1 MAPRFVL
8 SFTLSVWCFVAGA
21 QTTQPGAPA
30 SPPPRPELPAAQLV
44 EMAQQKKEA
53 GALSEASQL
62 VRAALERDPANTE
75 AHLLAGEISFEARD
89 YDAARDH
96 FKLVLDVDP
105 VNFRA
110 NLGYG
115 KILSANREYRQ
126 AANKLETAERV
137 ASDPQRMVDVRRA
150 LAYAYAGMGRVNDAV
165 TKAEEAVKLDPQS
178 LDARQTLVEI
188 RLAAADR
195 VPAQL
200 EPALADAEAYVQKNK
215 DVVQQKPWDKERLQR
230 LDSAY
235 ELLLSALRTLHN
247 SFYERDLRR
256 QVTNALVSGKQ
267 AEAAA
272 ALNRTAEV
280 VSEQAALQ
288 LTLKEHDAVMLA
300 EKSVEYEP
308 KNLRYLE
315 NLAALYQRIKNR
327 DMAVQT
333 CRRILELKPD
343 HEGVRQY
350 LEAVGESPAPRPAS
364 EPSSRP
370 GP

>member
-8 SFTLSVWCFVAGA
+8 AFTLSARCFVAAA

-30 SPPPRPELPAAQLV
+30 SQPSRPEVSAAQLV
-44 EMAQQKKEA
+44 AMAQQKKDA
-53 GALSEASQL
+53 GALGEASQL
-62 VRAALERDPANTE
+62 VRAALESDPANTE

-115 KILSANREYRQ
+115 KILNANRQYRQ

-195 VPAQL
+195 TPAQL
-200 EPALADAEAYVQKNK
+200 EPALTDAEAYVQKNK
-215 DVVQQKPWDKERLQR
+215 DAVQQKPWDKERLQR

-288 LTLKEHDAVMLA
+288 LTLKEYDAVMLA
-300 EKSVEYEP
+300 AKAVEYEP

-315 NLAALYQRIKNR
+315 NLASLYQRTNDR

-343 HEGVRQY
+343 HEGARQY
-350 LEAVGESPAPRPAS
+350 LEAVGESPASRPAS

-370 GP
+370 VP